1 MTRSPNPF
9 GPHGLISAALLL
21 LAVVL
26 WLAGATP
33 TSGAIGFKLGQKF
46 TGSTF
51 GIDSPYVPPDC
62 NGMADANYFVELIN
76 GRFSVYSKTN
86 GLRVYTSSDLNFWIN
101 SGVSVGRNEVSDPRV
116 IYDPSSSRW
125 FASAI
130 DLDRVTESSNRF
142 LIAISTTADPTKT
155 WKGVSFAADPL
166 KGTFADFPTFGLD
179 KNGVYIAGYMFDT
192 NGNSLEGNGLVSIPK
207 ADLLAATPS
216 VTRRK
221 SFGFLPGSSYGHIFQ
236 PIINLDNDGGSGQV
250 LAVGSLGIDFVPH
263 STIVWT
269 PINNPGSPTLTTLG
283 SPVEVTVPQYSVPIN
298 PPQPGGT
305 DLLDDGDARFS
316 GNVYQVG
323 GVIYGVHSIDVND
336 RAAVRWYRLE
346 AATGKLLETGTIT
359 HPDLDLFFP
368 SIAANSAGV
377 VVIGCNGCSSN
388 TYVSC
393 FTYVGHTA
401 GGTTTLSGPNL
412 VKSGLAT
419 YDYQPS
425 GPGSI
430 YRWGD
435 YSATSVD
442 PADPY
447 RFWTIQMYPAAHDT
461 WATYIAEVR
470 TAIPQLA
477 IGTPD
482 AQGQIPISWSGTD
495 GVYVLERTDQLS
507 GGIWVAVPQSSS
519 TSGGRVQVL
528 VPVTAG
534 AAFFRLNAGGPSGS

>member
-1 MTRSPNPF
+1 
-9 GPHGLISAALLL
+9 
-21 LAVVL
+21 
-26 WLAGATP
+26 
-33 TSGAIGFKLGQKF
+33 
-46 TGSTF
+46 
-51 GIDSPYVPPDC
+51 
-62 NGMADANYFVELIN
+62 
-76 GRFSVYSKTN
+76 
-86 GLRVYTSSDLNFWIN
+86 
-101 SGVSVGRNEVSDPRV
+101 
-116 IYDPSSSRW
+116 
-125 FASAI
+125 
-130 DLDRVTESSNRF
+130 
-142 LIAISTTADPTKT
+142 
-155 WKGVSFAADPL
+155 
-166 KGTFADFPTFGLD
+166 
-179 KNGVYIAGYMFDT
+179 
-192 NGNSLEGNGLVSIPK
+192 
-207 ADLLAATPS
+207 
-216 VTRRK
+216 
-221 SFGFLPGSSYGHIFQ
+221 
-236 PIINLDNDGGSGQV
+236 
-250 LAVGSLGIDFVPH
+250 
-263 STIVWT
+263 
-269 PINNPGSPTLTTLG
+269 
-283 SPVEVTVPQYSVPIN
+283 VPIN